1 MNTEKKLFLL
11 DAYALIFR
19 AYYAFINRQMFNS
32 KGLNTSAIFGFTV
45 TLDEVLRDYYPTHI
59 GVVFDPPSPTFRH
72 KMYEPYKATREETPE
87 EIKKAVPF
95 IKEIIDGFNIPVVE
109 VEGYEADDVIGTI
122 AKQAEKQGFKVFMM
136 TPDKDYSQLVSSN
149 IFMFKPR
156 KSGEKPEI
164 LGVRE
169 INDLFQIKDPLQ
181 VIDIMALW
189 GDSSDNVPGA
199 PGIGE
204 KTAKKLISEYGT
216 LENLF
221 ENTPSLKGKQQ
232 ETILNFKDQII
243 LSRKLVTIDINVP
256 FKFSQEEFELKSPD
270 KDKLKKIFQE
280 LEFRTIAERI
290 LGSNKIQNVE
300 KPSGK
305 SKGQEE
311 QAIKERREKSILSQS
326 NRTEKAETGPET
338 TTKQGLLFNAETE
351 ASGEF
356 STGDIKTIK
365 TTEHKYHIC
374 DSLEKIS
381 ELSDLLKKLDAFCF
395 DTETTDINPINALLV
410 GMSFSFKPFEAYY
423 VPFPADKKQALECL
437 KILIPLF
444 ENEKILKVGQ
454 NIKYDLQVLNN
465 YNVRVKGRIF
475 DTMIA
480 HYLLQPELR
489 HNLNY
494 LSESYLKYKPVAI
507 EELIGKK
514 GSEQGNMRDVPLG
527 LISEYASEDADLT
540 WQLYRILSDR
550 LVKEG
555 LNKLAESIEFP
566 LIRVISDM
574 EIEGVNLDTDSLKNY
589 GLQLAG
595 EINQLEKEIYNL
607 AEQQFNI
614 ASPKQL
620 GEILFDKLKISKDAK
635 RTKTKNYS
643 TNEEVLLELAE
654 KHPIIP
660 KILEYRSLTK
670 LLSTYIEALP
680 KMVNPGTGKIHTSFN
695 QAIVATGRL
704 SSNNP
709 NLQNIP
715 VRDAKGR
722 EIRKAFIASGPDHIL
737 LSADYSQIELRL
749 MAHMSKDANMLNAF
763 RNNEDIH
770 LSTAAKIY
778 NVPAENVTREMRGKA
793 KTANFG
799 IIYGISAFGLS
810 QRLHISR
817 TEAKDLIDGYFRSY
831 PGVKKYMEDI
841 IRIAGEKGYV
851 ETLLGRRRYLND
863 INSHNSFVRGFA
875 ERNAINAP
883 LQGTAADIIKIAMI
897 NIHRKLEDYKL
908 RTKMILQVHDELIF
922 DVYKPELEKVK
933 EMVMREMENAYPLD
947 IPLVVDTGSGTNW
960 LEAH

>member
-95 IKEIIDGFNIPVVE
+95 IKEIISGFKIPVVE

-164 LGVRE
+164 LGARE
-169 INDLFQIKDPLQ
+169 INELFQIKNPLQ

-221 ENTPSLKGKQQ
+221 ENVSGLKGKQQ
-232 ETILNFKDQII
+232 ETIKNYRDQII

-256 FKFSQEEFELKSPD
+256 IEFSQEEFELKNPD

-290 LGSNKIQNVE
+290 LGSYNKKNGGE
-300 KPSGK
+300 PPENGK
-305 SKGQEE
+305 DRGESAAQ
-311 QAIKERREKSILSQS
+311 
-326 NRTEKAETGPET
+326 
-338 TTKQGLLFNAETE
+338 QGSLFNGKTE
-351 ASGEF
+351 AAGGF
-356 STGDIKTIK
+356 NAGDLKTIK

-374 DSLEKIS
+374 DSREKIS
-381 ELSDLLKKLDAFCF
+381 ELSDLLIKLNAFCF
-395 DTETTDINPINALLV
+395 DTETTDINPINASLV

-423 VPFPADKKQALECL
+423 VPFPADKKQALERL
-437 KILIPLF
+437 NILIPLF
-444 ENEKILKVGQ
+444 KSEKILKVGQ

-494 LSESYLKYKPVAI
+494 LSESYLKYKPVSI

-514 GSEQGNMRDVPLG
+514 GSEQGNMRDVPMG
-527 LISEYASEDADLT
+527 LISEYAGEDADLT
-540 WQLYRILSDR
+540 WQLYRIFSDR
-550 LVKEG
+550 LVKDG
-555 LNKLAESIEFP
+555 LNKLAEYIEFP
-566 LIRVISDM
+566 LIQVISDM
-574 EIEGVNLDTDSLKNY
+574 EIAGVSLDIDSLKNY
-589 GLQLAG
+589 GSQLAG
-595 EINQLEKEIYNL
+595 EISQLEKEIYNL

-620 GEILFDKLKISKDAK
+620 GEILFEKLKVSKEAK

-643 TNEEVLLELAE
+643 TNEEVLLEIAD
-654 KHPIIP
+654 KHPVIP

-670 LLSTYIEALP
+670 LLSTYVEALP
-680 KMVNPGTGKIHTSFN
+680 KMVNPVTGKIHTSFN
-695 QAIVATGRL
+695 QAVVATGRL

-749 MAHMSKDANMLNAF
+749 MAHMSKDTNMLNAF

-778 NVPAENVTREMRGKA
+778 NVPAEEVTREMRSRA

-831 PGVKKYMEDI
+831 PGVKRYMEDI
-841 IRIAGEKGYV
+841 IRIAREKGYV

-897 NIHRKLEDYKL
+897 NIHRKLEDNKL

-933 EMVMREMENAYPLD
+933 EMVIQEMGNAYHLD
-947 IPLVVDTGSGTNW
+947 IPLIVDTGSGTNW